1 MLQEVP
7 RQADATPSL
16 VDEIQ
21 RMELF
26 SGQNKS
32 ATRLLLEL
40 ASQEDR
46 RLEAV
51 AELDRMAQ
59 QFRSAPLAERLQRAV
74 ARCTVLGQRFPKQSP
89 AHERLSPSLAAAAE
103 AGIEVTRVSTSLQ
116 KVPYQYKPPDTDG
129 GPVMRR
135 PFEGSPDPLTV
146 GETAVG
152 VGCFLASA
160 IATGMV
166 AEWMAEPDQEA
177 MAIAR
182 INCPSVN
189 KQYASAFEVDPAS
202 LPWVHV
208 IMGGACCQ
216 PFSRIG
222 KRLGWAD
229 DRAYTTLRLLHI
241 AATQQNWF
249 AVMENVAEI
258 LVAHDGRVWKLIRF
272 VLESEGFHVQAVHTN
287 PCY

>member
-1 MLQEVP
+1 MLQAAP
-7 RQADATPSL
+7 QQAGTTPSL
-16 VDEIQ
+16 SDEIQ
-21 RMELF
+21 QMQLF

-40 ASQEDR
+40 ASVEDR

-59 QFRSAPLAERLQRAV
+59 QFESTPLDERLQRAV
-74 ARCTVLGQRFPKQSP
+74 ARCAALGQRFPNQSP
-89 AHERLSPSLAAAAE
+89 SHERPPPSLAAAAA
-103 AGIEVTRVSTSLQ
+103 AGIEVARVSGSLQ
-116 KVPYQYKPPDTDG
+116 NVPYQYKPPDTNG

-160 IATGMV
+160 VAVGMM
-166 AEWMAEPDQEA
+166 AEWMAESNQEA
-177 MAIAR
+177 MALAR
-182 INCPSVN
+182 VNCPSV
-189 KQYASAFEVDPAS
+189 KKLFASAFEADPAS
-202 LPWVHV
+202 LPWVHI
-208 IMGGACCQ
+208 IMGGTCCQ

-222 KRLGWAD
+222 KRLGWED

-241 AATQQNWF
+241 AVTQRNWF

>member
-1 MLQEVP
+1 
-7 RQADATPSL
+7 
-16 VDEIQ
+16 
-21 RMELF
+21 
-26 SGQNKS
+26 
-32 ATRLLLEL
+32 
-40 ASQEDR
+40 
-46 RLEAV
+46 
-51 AELDRMAQ
+51 
-59 QFRSAPLAERLQRAV
+59 
-74 ARCTVLGQRFPKQSP
+74 
-89 AHERLSPSLAAAAE
+89 
-103 AGIEVTRVSTSLQ
+103 
-116 KVPYQYKPPDTDG
+116 
-129 GPVMRR
+129 
-135 PFEGSPDPLTV
+135 
-146 GETAVG
+146 
-152 VGCFLASA
+152 
-160 IATGMV
+160 MV
-166 AEWMAEPDQEA
+166 AEWMAESNQAA

-208 IMGGACCQ
+208 IMGGTCCQ

-241 AATQQNWF
+241 AVTQRNWF

>member
-1 MLQEVP
+1 MLQEAP
-7 RQADATPSL
+7 RQADATPGL
-16 VDEIQ
+16 AEEIQ
-21 RMELF
+21 RMGLF

-40 ASQEDR
+40 TSRQDR

-51 AELDRMAQ
+51 GELDRMAH
-59 QFRSAPLAERLQRAV
+59 QFQSVPLAERLQRAV

-89 AHERLSPSLAAAAE
+89 VHERLPSSLAAAAE
-103 AGIEVTRVSTSLQ
+103 AGIEVARVSASLQ

-152 VGCFLASA
+152 VGCFLAGA
-160 IATGMV
+160 IATGMT
-166 AEWMAEPDQEA
+166 AEWMAEPNQES
-177 MAIAR
+177 MALAKV
-182 INCPSVN
+182 NCPSVN
-189 KQYASAFEVDPAS
+189 KRFASAFEVDPAA

-208 IMGGACCQ
+208 IMGGTCCQ

-241 AATQQNWF
+241 AVTQQNWF
-249 AVMENVAEI
+249 VVMENVAEI

-272 VLESEGFHVQAVHTN
+272 VLESGGFHVQAVHTN